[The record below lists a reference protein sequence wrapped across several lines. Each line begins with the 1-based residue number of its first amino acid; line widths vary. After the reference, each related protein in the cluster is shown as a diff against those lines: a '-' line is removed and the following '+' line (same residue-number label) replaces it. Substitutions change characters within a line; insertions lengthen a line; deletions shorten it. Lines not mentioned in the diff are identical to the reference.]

1 MGFGIISL
9 LKQIAP
15 FSVYLLF
22 IGLSIM
28 AITGRPRWALL
39 LTTALLPLRNVA
51 DKLDQYPLGKD
62 VIDILM
68 ICMIL
73 GWVFSSLT
81 QRHRFF
87 ERSPFNGVIVALVL
101 YSYLSFLNGYSY
113 LDYFTP
119 FDFSDSRLQYLKN
132 FCLLPIL
139 YFITLNTIKDKKWI
153 RRVIMVICATMIL
166 MNYYMVSQLSW
177 FASVESRA
185 KMHGTFVFLGPNE
198 VAAFY
203 NQYTLIILGIYF
215 LISQYFFGVIG
226 IIIASEG
233 TLFEL
238 AFPGRN
244 CFPHFQTCEPS
255 QILHVFPQIFG
266 VSVHQLRTLFER
278 SVLP

>member
-1 MGFGIISL
+1 MGFGIIGL

-15 FSVYLLF
+15 FLVYLLF
-22 IGLSIM
+22 IGLSIL
-28 AITGRPRWALL
+28 AIAGRPRWALL

-177 FASVESRA
+177 FASVASRA

-198 VAAFY
+198 VAAFA
-203 NQYTLIILGIYF
+203 LIFGRKKLTGSLIGGIKETQQMLDF
-215 LISQYFFGVIG
+215 CARKKVFSEIELIS
-226 IIIASEG
+226 ASEINQAYERV
-233 TLFEL
+233 LK
-238 AFPGRN
+238 
-244 CFPHFQTCEPS
+244 S
-255 QILHVFPQIFG
+255 QVRYRFVIDA
-266 VSVHQLRTLFER
+266 RTF
-278 SVLP
+278 